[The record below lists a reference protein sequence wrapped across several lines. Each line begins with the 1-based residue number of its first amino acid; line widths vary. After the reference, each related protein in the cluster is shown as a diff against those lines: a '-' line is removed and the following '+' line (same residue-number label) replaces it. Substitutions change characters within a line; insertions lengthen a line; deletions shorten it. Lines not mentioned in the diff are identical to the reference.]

1 MKSDENLIFC
11 VTSNLSIWNNNIE
24 NFIYDILSLSLSLSF
39 IQSIIY
45 RIVKFILKYRWLK
58 YRKVRSLLLIRG
70 IVSETYLS

>member
-1 MKSDENLIFC
+1 MMKSDENVIFC

-24 NFIYDILSLSLSLSF
+24 NFIYDILSLSLSF

>member
-1 MKSDENLIFC
+1 MMKSDENLIFC
-11 VTSNLSIWNNNIE
+11 VTSNLSNRNNNIE
-24 NFIYDILSLSLSLSF
+24 NFIYDILFLSLSF

>member
-1 MKSDENLIFC
+1 MMKSDENLIFC

-24 NFIYDILSLSLSLSF
+24 NFIYDILSLFLSF